1 MFTTKIINV
10 VYKLSFINLDYFKNY
25 QLVVIKNDLLRE
37 AWMTSREL
45 AAYEAII
52 VNYRVLN

>member
-37 AWMTSREL
+37 AWMTIREL